1 MIQKI
6 EMSNKYGILYK
17 KPNILEF
24 VSVFFFLMSIISLIF
39 LKNHFEESEVL
50 KKIEAYLFIF
60 AWFIL
65 LITPI
70 VERLR
75 NIYILIS
82 WFIFCLLWFFY
93 KFEFDFITAIL
104 PIIVLFYSQLS
115 RFVFKKIFGY
125 FPIHMIYNQ
134 WATVKY
140 SKIENRKSTRIDY
153 LYSVI
158 YTVLGLILTISITLL
173 NGK

>member
-1 MIQKI
+1 MI
-6 EMSNKYGILYK
+6 
-17 KPNILEF
+17 
-24 VSVFFFLMSIISLIF
+24 FF
-39 LKNHFEESEVL
+39 KNHFEESQIL
-50 KKIEAYLFIF
+50 KKIETYLFFF

-75 NIYILIS
+75 NIYVLIC

-104 PIIVLFYSQLS
+104 PIVVLFYSQLS
-115 RFVFKKIFGY
+115 RFVFKQIFGY

-158 YTVLGLILTISITLL
+158 YTVLALILTISITLL